1 MIMINQLI
9 NINQLIYESGGRQV
23 QKSNGV
29 VEQMKP
35 KRNVKSGDIIFVQF
49 VFVGLYSI
57 WHGCGKDIS
66 GRQT

>member
-9 NINQLIYESGGRQV
+9 DINQSIYELGGRQV
-23 QKSNGV
+23 EKFNGV

-49 VFVGLYSI
+49 VFVGYRVTL
-57 WHGCGKDIS
+57 
-66 GRQT
+66 